1 MSEPLYDT
9 ATAST
14 NQSTTQPVTAATDN
28 TDAVLAKVKE
38 LLKVAGHDV
47 EAVFD
52 DVVTLAKKLA

>member
-1 MSEPLYDT
+1 MPDEVIEDNVS
-9 ATAST
+9 ST
-14 NQSTTQPVTAATDN
+14 VVPAPVTVSTDN

-52 DVVTLAKKLA
+52 DVVALAKKLA

>member
-1 MSEPLYDT
+1 MPDDVIEDNGS
-9 ATAST
+9 ST
-14 NQSTTQPVTAATDN
+14 VVPAPVTVSTDN

-52 DVVTLAKKLA
+52 DVVALAKKLA

>member
-1 MSEPLYDT
+1 MSEPLYDGT
-9 ATAST
+9 TAST
-14 NQSTTQPVTAATDN
+14 AQPATTATDN

-52 DVVTLAKKLA
+52 DVAALAKKLV

>member
-1 MSEPLYDT
+1 MSEPLYDGTT
-9 ATAST
+9 A
-14 NQSTTQPVTAATDN
+14 STTQPTTATATDN

-52 DVVTLAKKLA
+52 DVAALAKKLA

>member
-1 MSEPLYDT
+1 MSEPLYDGT
-9 ATAST
+9 IGST
-14 NQSTTQPVTAATDN
+14 VQPTSTATDN

-52 DVVTLAKKLA
+52 DVAALAKKLA